1 MLAYK
6 AFNKDMIAKLGRGNM
21 KYEEGVTYK
30 EDKAKCAN
38 YGMHCA
44 EDPLDTLNYYGDM
57 DESIYYIVEAG
68 GTVNEDGADTR
79 ISCTEMKLTK
89 KLSIY
94 DFVMEAIKYMYIH
107 PQREPH
113 DRVSEEV
120 TANKWFGIARGK
132 APLVSGK
139 KGAVIAVMKEY
150 PDSCEI
156 EDFNVWIVGQD
167 GIKED
172 TWYGIDGEEDV
183 DC

>member
-1 MLAYK
+1 MIAYK
-6 AFNKDMIAKLGRGNM
+6 AFSKDMIATMGRGNM

-44 EDPLDTLNYYGDM
+44 EDPLDTLSYYGNM

-68 GTVNEDGADTR
+68 GTVNEDGHGTR
-79 ISCTEMKLTK
+79 ISCTELRLTQ

-107 PQREPH
+107 PQREPN

-120 TANKWFGIARGK
+120 IANKWFGIARGK
-132 APLVSGK
+132 APHVKGK
-139 KGAVIAVMKEY
+139 QGTVIAVMKEY

-156 EDFNVWIVGQD
+156 EDFNIWIVGQD
-167 GIKED
+167 GVKQD

-183 DC
+183 D